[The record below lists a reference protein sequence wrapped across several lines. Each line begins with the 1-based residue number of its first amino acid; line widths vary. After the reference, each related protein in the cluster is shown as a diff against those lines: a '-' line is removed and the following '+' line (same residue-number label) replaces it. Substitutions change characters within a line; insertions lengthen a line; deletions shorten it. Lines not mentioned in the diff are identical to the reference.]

1 MKLTIRT
8 CLSFLCCSCILRCE
22 IASLAFKF
30 NTSRHGF
37 QVIWRLIWDCRDF
50 NIFIAMPTPS
60 LILSNNTKLVYCHT
74 TRTVQK
80 CKLHVRKYI
89 PHEDSSEIKMQEKDK
104 HRFASTYVSLR
115 DFESMS
121 GWISFCKSFNRFK
134 TPIAKYVPLIVQTCC
149 IKALLSGDVFF
160 EFLKLFRLAAFK
172 DFKAFMNLLF
182 LAMMFP
188 WIPPWLFSRL
198 SASKASSC
206 SLHSTVA
213 SHRLNRYREIW
224 D

>member
-8 CLSFLCCSCILRCE
+8 CLSFLCCSCILSYE

-104 HRFASTYVSLR
+104 HRFASTYASLR

-160 EFLKLFRLAAFK
+160 EFLKLFQTRCFQGFQGRHELA
-172 DFKAFMNLLF
+172 LLSDDVSLNSSVTF
-182 LAMMFP
+182 F
-188 WIPPWLFSRL
+188 RL

-213 SHRLNRYREIW
+213 SHRLNRLIP
-224 D
+224 